1 MLSGMDYPYG
11 SDGLRQRN
19 GPLRSVRY
27 IQGYQHVQDREKRKV
42 QAVYSGRY
50 SVPDGHVLHN
60 LRDSLLSSYVPW
72 HRLHIRS
79 DSQILRGWI
88 QTIIYRILLLFP
100 VVVCG
105 HYSLCLPML
114 FANPAFFLL
123 VLQISEGALFSSY
136 LELFAG
142 NRFWLCFSAGK

>member
-1 MLSGMDYPYG
+1 MFPDF
-11 SDGLRQRN
+11 
-19 GPLRSVRY
+19 
-27 IQGYQHVQDREKRKV
+27 
-42 QAVYSGRY
+42 AFAAGR
-50 SVPDGHVLHN
+50 
-60 LRDSLLSSYVPW
+60 
-72 HRLHIRS
+72 
-79 DSQILRGWI
+79 
-88 QTIIYRILLLFP
+88 IYRILLLFP

-114 FANPAFFLL
+114 FAKSAFFLL